1 VTLPPPRPGAVI
13 RYAFLWSS
21 EARAGAA
28 EAAKDRPC
36 AIVVAVR
43 RDSDGAVRVVVAP
56 MTHSQPTDPDTSIE
70 IPA

>member
-1 VTLPPPRPGAVI
+1 VI